1 MLKYNKNETG
11 VLYMEILAVILSG
24 LSLIMTIVIFFLLKG
39 KTQNSLTN
47 DDIEKVRD
55 ASSKEI
61 SKVSGIIT
69 TGIEN
74 QNKHFIDIVNE
85 KLENQSKTTK
95 ERLDVI
101 DQKVSNSL
109 NDIRR
114 ENGEKL
120 NEIQKAVDEKLQKTL
135 DERIKS
141 SFENVVTQIGNVNKA
156 IGEIRSIADDV
167 GSLKNILSNVKTK
180 GIAGEVILGSIIGE
194 ILTPD
199 QYETNYATKVGS
211 RDVVEFAIKIPSGD
225 GYIFLP
231 VDSKFPLETYNK
243 LKDAYD
249 NADKSLIEV
258 AKKDL
263 ARQIKNEAK
272 TISSKYIDVP
282 NTTDFAIMFLPAESL
297 YIEAIEMGLFE
308 ECQKEYRVNIAG
320 PTTLSAII
328 NALRLGFNSLE
339 IQKRSGEVF
348 KLLGAV
354 KTEFEKFAEALSN
367 AQRKIDLAGNELEN
381 LVGVR
386 TRQMQKKL
394 KGIGTLTSEEAKSII
409 DDEQD

>member
-1 MLKYNKNETG
+1 
-11 VLYMEILAVILSG
+11 MEILAVILSG
-24 LSLIMTIVIFFLLKG
+24 LSLIVSIIILIMIKSSS
-39 KTQNSLTN
+39 NSALTDN
-47 DDIEKVRD
+47 DVDRVRD

-61 SKVSGIIT
+61 SKVSTIIT
-69 TGIEN
+69 NGIEN
-74 QNKHFIDIVNE
+74 QNKHFIELVNE
-85 KLENQSKTTK
+85 KLEGQAKSTK
-95 ERLDVI
+95 ERLDNI
-101 DQKVSNSL
+101 DASISKSL
-109 NDIRR
+109 SDIRR
-114 ENGEKL
+114 ENSEKL

-141 SFENVVTQIGNVNKA
+141 SFESVVTQIGNVNKA

-194 ILTPD
+194 ILSPD

-225 GYIFLP
+225 SYIYLP
-231 VDSKFPLETYNK
+231 VDSKFPLEAYNK
-243 LKDAYD
+243 LKDATD
-249 NADKSLIEV
+249 SADKALIES
-258 AKKDL
+258 ARKDL

-272 TISSKYIDVP
+272 TIASKYIDVP
-282 NTTDFAIMFLPAESL
+282 NTTDFAIMFLPTESL

-308 ECQKEYRVNIAG
+308 ECQREYRVNISG

-339 IQKRSGEVF
+339 IQKRSTEVF

-367 AQRKIDLAGNELEN
+367 AQKKIDLAGNEIEN
-381 LVGVR
+381 LVGTR

-394 KGIGTLTSEEAKSII
+394 KEIGSLSPEEAKSII
-409 DDEQD
+409 DSE

>member
-1 MLKYNKNETG
+1 
-11 VLYMEILAVILSG
+11 MEILAVILSG
-24 LSLIMTIVIFFLLKG
+24 LSLVISIIILVMLKG
-39 KTQNSLTN
+39 KRNNALSS
-47 DDIEKVRD
+47 DDIDKVRD

-61 SKVSGIIT
+61 SRVSGIIT

-74 QNKHFIDIVNE
+74 QNKHFIELVNE
-85 KLENQSKTTK
+85 KLENQAKSTQ
-95 ERLDVI
+95 ERLNNI
-101 DQKVSNSL
+101 DNNVSKSL
-109 NDIRR
+109 SDIRR
-114 ENGEKL
+114 ENNEKR

-141 SFENVVTQIGNVNKA
+141 SFESVVTQIGNVNKA

-194 ILTPD
+194 ILSPE

-211 RDVVEFAIKIPSGD
+211 RDVVEFAIKIPNGD

-231 VDSKFPLETYNK
+231 VDSKFPLECYNK

-249 NADKSLIEV
+249 NADKGLIES
-258 AKKDL
+258 ARKDL

-272 TISSKYIDVP
+272 TIATKYIDAP
-282 NTTDFAIMFLPAESL
+282 NTTDFAIMFLPTESL

-308 ECQKEYRVNIAG
+308 ECQRDFRVNIAG

-354 KTEFEKFAEALSN
+354 KTEFEKFAEALSSTQKKLTQ
-367 AQRKIDLAGNELEN
+367 AEDELEN
-381 LVGVR
+381 LVGTR

-394 KGIGTLTSEEAKSII
+394 KEIGSLSPEEAKNII
-409 DDEQD
+409 DSE

>member
-1 MLKYNKNETG
+1 
-11 VLYMEILAVILSG
+11 MEILAVVLSA
-24 LSLIMTIVIFFLLKG
+24 LSLIVSCAILVTIKKKESGAL
-39 KTQNSLTN
+39 SN
-47 DDIEKVRD
+47 DDIDRVRD

-61 SKVSGIIT
+61 SKVSTIIT
-69 TGIEN
+69 NGIEN
-74 QNKHFIDIVNE
+74 QNKHFIEIVNE
-85 KLENQSKTTK
+85 KLESQAKSTK
-95 ERLDVI
+95 ERLDNI
-101 DQKVSNSL
+101 DNNVGKALS
-109 NDIRR
+109 DIRR
-114 ENGEKL
+114 ENNEKL

-135 DERIKS
+135 DDRLKT
-141 SFENVVTQIGNVNKA
+141 SFESVVTQIGNVNKA

-194 ILTPD
+194 ILSPD
-199 QYETNYATKVGS
+199 QYETNCATKVGS

-225 GYIFLP
+225 SYIYLP
-231 VDSKFPLETYNK
+231 VDSKFPLEAYNK
-243 LKDAYD
+243 LKDATD
-249 NADKSLIEV
+249 LADKILIES
-258 AKKDL
+258 ARKDL

-272 TISSKYIDVP
+272 TIASKYIDVP
-282 NTTDFAIMFLPAESL
+282 NTPDFAIMFLPTESL

-308 ECQKEYRVNIAG
+308 ECQREYRVNISG

-367 AQRKIDLAGNELEN
+367 AQKKIDSAGNEIEN
-381 LVGVR
+381 LVGTR

-394 KGIGTLTSEEAKSII
+394 KEIGSLSPEEAKSII
-409 DDEQD
+409 DSE

>member
-1 MLKYNKNETG
+1 
-11 VLYMEILAVILSG
+11 MEYLALILSG
-24 LSLIMTIVIFFLLKG
+24 LSLIMTVIIFFSFKG
-39 KTQNSLTN
+39 KNKNSLSS
-47 DDIEKVRD
+47 DDIDKIRD

-61 SKVSGIIT
+61 NRVSGIIT

-74 QNKHFIDIVNE
+74 QNKHFIELVNE

-101 DQKVSNSL
+101 DQKVSSSL

-135 DERIKS
+135 DDRIKS

-156 IGEIRSIADDV
+156 IGEIKSIANDV
-167 GSLKNILSNVKTK
+167 GALKNILSNVKTK
-180 GIAGEVILGSIIGE
+180 GIAGEVILGSIISE

-199 QYETNYATKVGS
+199 QYETNYPTKVGS
-211 RDVVEFAIKIPSGD
+211 KDVVEFALKIPSGD

-231 VDSKFPLETYNK
+231 VDSKFPLEAHNR
-243 LKDAYD
+243 LKDSID
-249 NADKSLIEV
+249 KGDKSLIES
-258 AKKDL
+258 ARKDL
-263 ARQIKNEAK
+263 SKQLKNEAK
-272 TISSKYIDVP
+272 TIASKYIDVP
-282 NTTDFAIMFLPAESL
+282 NTTDFAIMFLPTEGL

-308 ECQKEYRVNIAG
+308 ECQREFRVNIAG
-320 PTTLSAII
+320 PTTFCAIV

-354 KTEFEKFAEALSN
+354 KTEFEKFADALIS
-367 AQRKIDLAGNELEN
+367 AQKKIDLAGNEIEN
-381 LVGVR
+381 LVGTR

-394 KGIGTLTSEEAKSII
+394 KEITALPSDEATNII
-409 DDEQD
+409 DDE

>member
-1 MLKYNKNETG
+1 
-11 VLYMEILAVILSG
+11 MEILAVILSG
-24 LSLIMTIVIFFLLKG
+24 LSLVISVIILFSLKG
-39 KTQNSLTN
+39 KSNNALSN
-47 DDIEKVRD
+47 DDIDKIRD

-61 SKVSGIIT
+61 SKVSGMIT
-69 TGIEN
+69 TSIEN
-74 QNKHFIDIVNE
+74 QNKHFIDMVNE
-85 KLENQSKTTK
+85 KLENQAKITQDRLNTIDNNVSK
-95 ERLDVI
+95 
-101 DQKVSNSL
+101 SL
-109 NDIRR
+109 SDIRR
-114 ENGEKL
+114 ENNEKL
-120 NEIQKAVDEKLQKTL
+120 MEIQKTVDEKLQKTL
-135 DERIKS
+135 DDRIKS

-194 ILTPD
+194 ILSPE

-231 VDSKFPLETYNK
+231 VDSKFPLETYNR

-249 NADKSLIEV
+249 NADKGLIES

-272 TISSKYIDVP
+272 TISTKYIDVP
-282 NTTDFAIMFLPAESL
+282 NTTDFAIMFLPTESL

-308 ECQKEYRVNIAG
+308 ECQRDFRVNIAG

-354 KTEFEKFAEALSN
+354 KTEFEKFAEALSTT
-367 AQRKIDLAGNELEN
+367 QRKLDQAGTELEN
-381 LVGVR
+381 LVGTR

-394 KGIGTLTSEEAKSII
+394 KEIGTLSPEEAKNII
-409 DDEQD
+409 DSE

>member
-1 MLKYNKNETG
+1 
-11 VLYMEILAVILSG
+11 MEILAVVLSA
-24 LSLIMTIVIFFLLKG
+24 LSLIVSCAILVTIKKKESGAL
-39 KTQNSLTN
+39 SN
-47 DDIEKVRD
+47 DDIDRVRD

-61 SKVSGIIT
+61 SKVSTIIT
-69 TGIEN
+69 NGIEN
-74 QNKHFIDIVNE
+74 QNKHFIEIVNE
-85 KLENQSKTTK
+85 KLESQAKSTK
-95 ERLDVI
+95 ERLDNI
-101 DQKVSNSL
+101 DNNVGKALS
-109 NDIRR
+109 DIRR
-114 ENGEKL
+114 ENNEKL

-135 DERIKS
+135 DDRLKT
-141 SFENVVTQIGNVNKA
+141 SFESVVTQIGNVNKA

-194 ILTPD
+194 ILSPD
-199 QYETNYATKVGS
+199 QYETNCATKVGS

-225 GYIFLP
+225 SYIYLP
-231 VDSKFPLETYNK
+231 VDSKFPLEAYNK
-243 LKDAYD
+243 LKDATD
-249 NADKSLIEV
+249 LADKILIES
-258 AKKDL
+258 ARKDL

-272 TISSKYIDVP
+272 TIASKYIDVP
-282 NTTDFAIMFLPAESL
+282 NTTDFAIMFLPTESL

-308 ECQKEYRVNIAG
+308 ECQREFRVNISG

-367 AQRKIDLAGNELEN
+367 AQKKIDSAGNEIEN
-381 LVGVR
+381 LVGTR

-394 KGIGTLTSEEAKSII
+394 KEIGSLSPEEAKSII
-409 DDEQD
+409 DSE

>member
-1 MLKYNKNETG
+1 
-11 VLYMEILAVILSG
+11 MEILAVILSG
-24 LSLIMTIVIFFLLKG
+24 LSLVICVIILFSLKG
-39 KTQNSLTN
+39 KSNNTLSN

-61 SKVSGIIT
+61 NKVSGIIT
-69 TGIEN
+69 AGIEN
-74 QNKHFIDIVNE
+74 QNKHFIELVNE
-85 KLENQSKTTK
+85 KLENQAKTTQ
-95 ERLDVI
+95 ERLNNI
-101 DQKVSNSL
+101 DNNVSKAL
-109 NDIRR
+109 GDIRR
-114 ENGEKL
+114 ENNDKL
-120 NEIQKAVDEKLQKTL
+120 MEIQKTVDEKLQKTL
-135 DERIKS
+135 NDRIKS

-167 GSLKNILSNVKTK
+167 GSLKNILTNVKTK

-194 ILTPD
+194 ILSPE
-199 QYETNYATKVGS
+199 QYETNYATKIGS

-231 VDSKFPLETYNK
+231 VDSKFPLESYNK

-249 NADKSLIEV
+249 SNDKLLIEST
-258 AKKDL
+258 KKDL

-272 TISSKYIDVP
+272 TISTKYIDVP
-282 NTTDFAIMFLPAESL
+282 NTTDFAIMFLPTESL

-308 ECQKEYRVNIAG
+308 ECQREFRVNIAG

-354 KTEFEKFAEALSN
+354 KTEFEKFADALSST
-367 AQRKIDLAGNELEN
+367 QRKLDQAGSELEN
-381 LVGVR
+381 LVGTR

-394 KGIGTLTSEEAKSII
+394 KEIGTLSPEEAKNII
-409 DDEQD
+409 DSE

>member
-1 MLKYNKNETG
+1 
-11 VLYMEILAVILSG
+11 MEILAVVLSA
-24 LSLIMTIVIFFLLKG
+24 LSLIVSCAILVTIKKKESGAL
-39 KTQNSLTN
+39 SN
-47 DDIEKVRD
+47 DDIDRVRD

-61 SKVSGIIT
+61 GRVSGIIT
-69 TGIEN
+69 SGIEN
-74 QNKHFIDIVNE
+74 QNKHFIELVNE
-85 KLENQSKTTK
+85 KLESQANLTK
-95 ERLDVI
+95 ERLDNI
-101 DQKVSNSL
+101 DNNVSKSL
-109 NDIRR
+109 GDIRR
-114 ENGEKL
+114 ENNEKL

-135 DERIKS
+135 DDRLKT
-141 SFENVVTQIGNVNKA
+141 SFDSVVTQIGNVNKA

-194 ILTPD
+194 ILSPD

-225 GYIFLP
+225 SYIYLP
-231 VDSKFPLETYNK
+231 VDSKFPLEAYNK
-243 LKDAYD
+243 LKDATD
-249 NADKSLIEV
+249 LADKALIES
-258 AKKDL
+258 ARKDL

-272 TISSKYIDVP
+272 TIASKYIDVP
-282 NTTDFAIMFLPAESL
+282 NTTDFAIMFLPTESL

-308 ECQKEYRVNIAG
+308 ECQREFRVNISG

-339 IQKRSGEVF
+339 IQKRSSEVF

-354 KTEFEKFAEALSN
+354 KTEFEKFAESLSS
-367 AQRKIDLAGNELEN
+367 AQRKLNLAGDEIEN
-381 LVGVR
+381 LVGIR

-394 KGIGTLTSEEAKSII
+394 KEIGSLSPEEAKSII
-409 DDEQD
+409 DSE

>member
-1 MLKYNKNETG
+1 
-11 VLYMEILAVILSG
+11 MEILAVILSG
-24 LSLIMTIVIFFLLKG
+24 LSLVVSILILVMVKG
-39 KTQNSLTN
+39 KGSSSLTES
-47 DDIEKVRD
+47 DIDKVRD

-61 SKVSGIIT
+61 NKVSGIIT
-69 TGIEN
+69 NGIEN
-74 QNKHFIDIVNE
+74 QNKHFIDLVNE
-85 KLENQSKTTK
+85 KLENQAKSTK
-95 ERLDVI
+95 ERLDNI
-101 DQKVSNSL
+101 DNNVGKALS
-109 NDIRR
+109 DIRR
-114 ENGEKL
+114 ENGERL
-120 NEIQKAVDEKLQKTL
+120 TEIQKTVNENLQKTL
-135 DERIKS
+135 DERIKT
-141 SFENVVTQIGNVNKA
+141 SFESVVTQIGNVNKA

-194 ILTPD
+194 ILSPD
-199 QYETNYATKVGS
+199 QYETNYPTKIGS

-225 GYIFLP
+225 SYIYLP
-231 VDSKFPLETYNK
+231 VDSKFPLEAYNK
-243 LKDAYD
+243 LKDATD
-249 NADKSLIEV
+249 LADKTLIES
-258 AKKDL
+258 ARKDL

-272 TISSKYIDVP
+272 TIASKYIDVP
-282 NTTDFAIMFLPAESL
+282 NTTDFAIMFLPTESL

-308 ECQKEYRVNIAG
+308 ECQREYRVNISG

-367 AQRKIDLAGNELEN
+367 AQKKIDSAGNEIEN
-381 LVGVR
+381 LVGTR

-394 KGIGTLTSEEAKSII
+394 KEIGSLSPEEAKNII
-409 DDEQD
+409 DSE

>member
-1 MLKYNKNETG
+1 MD
-11 VLYMEILAVILSG
+11 ILAVILSG
-24 LSLIMTIVIFFLLKG
+24 LSLVISIIILVMLKG
-39 KTQNSLTN
+39 KGNNALSS
-47 DDIEKVRD
+47 DDIDKVRD

-61 SKVSGIIT
+61 SRVSGIIT

-74 QNKHFIDIVNE
+74 QNKHFIELVNE
-85 KLENQSKTTK
+85 KLENQAKSTQ
-95 ERLDVI
+95 ERLNNI
-101 DQKVSNSL
+101 DNNVSKSL
-109 NDIRR
+109 SDIRR
-114 ENGEKL
+114 ENNEKL

-141 SFENVVTQIGNVNKA
+141 SFESVVTQIGNVNKA

-194 ILTPD
+194 ILSPE

-231 VDSKFPLETYNK
+231 VDSKFPLECYNK

-249 NADKSLIEV
+249 NADKGLIES
-258 AKKDL
+258 ARKDL

-272 TISSKYIDVP
+272 TIATKYIDVP
-282 NTTDFAIMFLPAESL
+282 NTTDFAIMFLPTESL

-308 ECQKEYRVNIAG
+308 ECQRDFRVNIAG

-367 AQRKIDLAGNELEN
+367 TQRKLDQAGNELEN
-381 LVGVR
+381 LVGTR

-394 KGIGTLTSEEAKSII
+394 KEIGFLSPEEAKNII
-409 DDEQD
+409 DSE

>member
-1 MLKYNKNETG
+1 
-11 VLYMEILAVILSG
+11 MEILAVVLSA
-24 LSLIMTIVIFFLLKG
+24 LSLIVSCAILVTIKKKESGAL
-39 KTQNSLTN
+39 SN
-47 DDIEKVRD
+47 DDIDRVRD

-61 SKVSGIIT
+61 GRVSGIIT
-69 TGIEN
+69 SGIEN
-74 QNKHFIDIVNE
+74 QNKHFIELVNE
-85 KLENQSKTTK
+85 KLESQSNLTK
-95 ERLDVI
+95 ERLDNI
-101 DQKVSNSL
+101 DNNVSKSL
-109 NDIRR
+109 GDIRR
-114 ENGEKL
+114 ENNEKL

-135 DERIKS
+135 DDRLKT
-141 SFENVVTQIGNVNKA
+141 SFDSVVTQIGNVNKA

-194 ILTPD
+194 ILSPD

-225 GYIFLP
+225 SYIYLP
-231 VDSKFPLETYNK
+231 VDSKFPLEAYNK
-243 LKDAYD
+243 LKDATD
-249 NADKSLIEV
+249 LADKALIES
-258 AKKDL
+258 ARKDL

-272 TISSKYIDVP
+272 TIASKYIDVP
-282 NTTDFAIMFLPAESL
+282 NTTDFAIMFLPTESL

-308 ECQKEYRVNIAG
+308 ECQREFRVNIAG

-339 IQKRSGEVF
+339 IQKRSSEVF

-354 KTEFEKFAEALSN
+354 KTEFEKFAEALSS
-367 AQRKIDLAGNELEN
+367 AQRKLNLAGDEIEN
-381 LVGVR
+381 LVGTR

-394 KGIGTLTSEEAKSII
+394 KEIGSLSPEEAKSII
-409 DDEQD
+409 DSE

>member
-1 MLKYNKNETG
+1 
-11 VLYMEILAVILSG
+11 MEILAVVLSA
-24 LSLIMTIVIFFLLKG
+24 LSLIVSCAILVTIKKKESGAL
-39 KTQNSLTN
+39 SN
-47 DDIEKVRD
+47 DDIDRVRD

-61 SKVSGIIT
+61 SKVSTIIT
-69 TGIEN
+69 NGIEN
-74 QNKHFIDIVNE
+74 QNKHFIEIVNE
-85 KLENQSKTTK
+85 KLESQAKSTK
-95 ERLDVI
+95 ERLDNI
-101 DQKVSNSL
+101 DNNVGKALS
-109 NDIRR
+109 DIRR
-114 ENGEKL
+114 ENNEKL

-135 DERIKS
+135 DDRLKT
-141 SFENVVTQIGNVNKA
+141 SFESVVTQIGNVNKA

-194 ILTPD
+194 ILSPD
-199 QYETNYATKVGS
+199 QYETNYPTKIGS

-225 GYIFLP
+225 SYIYLP
-231 VDSKFPLETYNK
+231 VDSKFPLEAYNK
-243 LKDAYD
+243 LKDATD
-249 NADKSLIEV
+249 LADKILIES
-258 AKKDL
+258 ARKDL

-272 TISSKYIDVP
+272 TIASKYIDVP
-282 NTTDFAIMFLPAESL
+282 NTTDFAIMFLPTESL

-308 ECQKEYRVNIAG
+308 ECQREYRVNISG

-367 AQRKIDLAGNELEN
+367 AQKKIDSAGNEIEN
-381 LVGVR
+381 LVGTR

-394 KGIGTLTSEEAKSII
+394 KEIGSLSPEEAKSII
-409 DDEQD
+409 DSE

>member
-1 MLKYNKNETG
+1 
-11 VLYMEILAVILSG
+11 MEILAVILSG
-24 LSLIMTIVIFFLLKG
+24 LSLVMSVIILVMLRGKG
-39 KTQNSLTN
+39 NNALSS
-47 DDIEKVRD
+47 DDIDKVRD

-61 SKVSGIIT
+61 SRVSGIIT
-69 TGIEN
+69 SSIEN
-74 QNKHFIDIVNE
+74 QNRSFVELVSE
-85 KLENQSKTTK
+85 KLENQGKRTQ
-95 ERLDVI
+95 ERLNNI
-101 DQKVSNSL
+101 DNSVSKALS
-109 NDIRR
+109 DIRR
-114 ENGEKL
+114 ENNEKL
-120 NEIQKAVDEKLQKTL
+120 NEIQKTVDEKLQKTL

-141 SFENVVTQIGNVNKA
+141 SFESVIAQIGNVNKA

-194 ILTPD
+194 ILSPE

-231 VDSKFPLETYNK
+231 VDSKFPLEAYNR
-243 LKDAYD
+243 LKDAID
-249 NADKSLIEV
+249 RGDKTLIEG
-258 AKKDL
+258 ARRDL

-272 TISSKYIDVP
+272 TISTKYIDVP
-282 NTTDFAIMFLPAESL
+282 NTTDFAIMFLPTESL

-308 ECQKEYRVNIAG
+308 ECQRDFRVNIAG

-354 KTEFEKFAEALSN
+354 KTEFERFAEALSS
-367 AQRKIDLAGNELEN
+367 AQKKVDQAGNELEN
-381 LVGVR
+381 LVGTR
-386 TRQMQKKL
+386 TRQMQRKL
-394 KGIGTLTSEEAKSII
+394 KEIGSLSPDEAKNII
-409 DDEQD
+409 DSE